1 MYAVH
6 WIILLMYLETVQ
18 EILED
23 RQKDDVKFRAK
34 LEVYEKTINKK
45 TVEIDDLKSILGDKE
60 GI

>member
-1 MYAVH
+1 MF
-6 WIILLMYLETVQ
+6 LETVQ

-23 RQKDDVKFRAK
+23 RQKDDVKFTAK

-45 TVEIDDLKSILGDKE
+45 TMEIDDLKSILGDKE